1 MNDEYVKSIGTGA
14 PSRKKCTP
22 PDKTILNESQQ
33 IVLDWLKKGNN
44 SPFAL
49 VSELDDDFLGIETM
63 HFIPDSVREAFE
75 KLKDIEQFQVLAA
88 FAEWGK
94 GRGGRMKVTAENWG
108 KSKRELQD
116 ACDHCGGSSK
126 IYEQVNNLTF
136 DQVYNTIRVMNYPAN
151 EEPTCAYIR
160 MKYCP
165 MCGRKLKPVFE
176 L

>member
-1 MNDEYVKSIGTGA
+1 MW
-14 PSRKKCTP
+14 
-22 PDKTILNESQQ
+22 NE
-33 IVLDWLKKGNN
+33 
-44 SPFAL
+44 
-49 VSELDDDFLGIETM
+49 
-63 HFIPDSVREAFE
+63 
-75 KLKDIEQFQVLAA
+75 
-88 FAEWGK
+88 
-94 GRGGRMKVTAENWG
+94 RGGGMKVTAENWG

-126 IYEQVNNLTF
+126 IYEQVNNLTV